1 MYLRIQVKTTVW
13 AGEWNDLRGLTPPS
27 HSYAADPASEVAIW
41 LFELQPGGKVQ
52 VPAAAGG
59 NAINR
64 RAYFIEGE
72 SLLIDGV
79 PMQPRTE
86 ITLKAGQTIELAAAA
101 GGIGSVSTT
110 DDSAGISI
118 TGQTTSSSSSSS
130 SSSSRGVTEVLILQ
144 GRPINEPVVQH
155 GPFVM
160 NTQAEIQQA
169 FSDYRKTQFGGWP
182 WPQDAMTFPRS
193 KGRFALNNGVET
205 YPPTAASVGSV
216 VAPGSTGK

>member
-1 MYLRIQVKTTVW
+1 
-13 AGEWNDLRGLTPPS
+13 
-27 HSYAADPASEVAIW
+27 
-41 LFELQPGGKVQ
+41 VQ

-101 GGIGSVSTT
+101 AGGVGSAST
-110 DDSAGISI
+110 DNSAGISI

-130 SSSSRGVTEVLILQ
+130 SSTRGVTEVLILQ

-182 WPQDAMTFPRS
+182 WPQDAMAFPRS

-216 VAPGSTGK
+216 VAPGSTCK